1 MSHVGWCTIRRSM
14 WQDDEGPCMRKSH
27 VPVTAAL
34 LVVAL
39 LVLAGCSSW
48 LESPTKPAND
58 AIEQANGR
66 LEKAA
71 SYEEDV
77 RSRVASLDEL
87 PATAEGAA
95 QGLEV
100 IAGLRETIATEKA
113 ELVAAK
119 QAMDSIAKMKVAD
132 EYKQYA
138 KLESGAIDTRVTMT
152 DTTLRLFDAMD
163 VLYGSIKDK
172 KSDMDPE
179 QIQVVVDQV
188 KQELADLGKQA
199 EKEAQAARDFFDASD
214 LGGA

>member
-1 MSHVGWCTIRRSM
+1 
-14 WQDDEGPCMRKSH
+14 MRKSH

-66 LEKAA
+66 LERAA

-100 IAGLRETIATEKA
+100 IAVER
-113 ELVAAK
+113 LVDALAA
-119 QAMDSIAKMKVAD
+119 
-132 EYKQYA
+132 
-138 KLESGAIDTRVTMT
+138 
-152 DTTLRLFDAMD
+152 
-163 VLYGSIKDK
+163 
-172 KSDMDPE
+172 
-179 QIQVVVDQV
+179 VD
-188 KQELADLGKQA
+188 
-199 EKEAQAARDFFDASD
+199 
-214 LGGA
+214 